1 MSEQKTHH
9 ADKTSRA
16 PKTGAPRTAP
26 TMASMAAAI
35 HAAKVRASEKNAG
48 KNAEKSTEK
57 PAGKN
62 TEKST
67 EKNAV
72 KNGAPKKGA
81 QKNNVDRK
89 NSSNASRSNR
99 RGGGTGRAH
108 KQGNSKGNQQ
118 GGNKGNQQQNHP
130 APRRYEPFIPEVI
143 TYPEELPV
151 SERRDDIMNAIRDNQ
166 VVIIAGET
174 GSGKTTQIPKMCLE
188 LGLGEKGLIGHTQPR
203 RLAARSVAERIA
215 EELGQKIG
223 ETVGYQVRFTSEV
236 GEHSAIK
243 LMTDGIL
250 LAEIQNDKLL
260 RRYSTLII
268 DEAHERSLNIDFIL
282 GYLKR
287 ILPQRPDL
295 KVIITSA
302 TIDPERFARHFSP
315 SYVPGQGIVDEN
327 LSDEEREIAE
337 AILPD
342 DAPPIIEVSG
352 RTYPVEIRYRPL
364 EGDELYLDDE
374 EVDED
379 RDPTDAILDAIK
391 ELSKEAPGD
400 ILIFF
405 SGEREIRDAKDA
417 IEAMVAKSP
426 RLNYEVLPL
435 YARLSLA
442 EQHRVFSPGSRPRIV
457 LATNVAETSL
467 TVPGIKYVIDTGTA
481 RISRYSARTKVQRLP
496 IERISQA
503 SANQRSGRCG
513 RVSDGIAIRL
523 YSEEDFNSRPEFTD
537 PEILRTNLAA
547 VILQMIAIG
556 VVREPGDISRFPFV
570 QPPASRAINDGVN
583 LLRELG
589 ALTERTRR
597 KGRGGNNS
605 ATLTAIGRAMAAF
618 PVDPRL
624 ARMIIEGGRRG
635 CAKEM
640 MVLAAALT
648 IQDPRERPADVRAEA
663 DAMHARFV
671 DDTSDF
677 SSFLLLWD
685 YINEQQAALSSSQL
699 RKMCHRE
706 FINYLRIREWQD
718 LFAQL
723 REMGRTANIH
733 ASGGRDINASAH
745 EVDIHKSLLTGLLSH
760 VGVKEEREKDSKG
773 RTRGPREY
781 LGARGTKFAIFPGS
795 GLFKKGPDWVLS
807 AELVET
813 SRLWARTNAAIE
825 PQWIEEVGK
834 HLISVQYSEPHWS
847 LSSGAAVAYAKG
859 TLFGLTIY
867 ADRPVQYARVDAA
880 AARELFIQS
889 ALVEGQWHT
898 QHKFYLRNQRA
909 LAEVEELEAR
919 LRRRDLRVDDSVL
932 FAFYDARIPA
942 HVTDVRAFDKWWKQ
956 ARLEDDNFLDFN
968 PEKLINEEAA
978 DYDDSQFPRQWVQRT
993 DSGEL
998 TLDLRY
1004 EYAPTAG
1011 VGGARTEAAKRD
1023 GVAVQVPILF
1033 LNQLS
1038 PEPFRWQIPGLRH
1051 ELVTA
1056 LIKSLPKAIRRN
1068 FVPAPDVA
1076 RAACAALEEDYS
1088 PATDELIP
1096 SLALVLRRLR
1106 GVVVEPEAFNWDAV
1120 PEHLKMGFQV
1130 RNARNKILGEGKDLR
1145 ALQQQLHKE
1154 IRSALADS
1162 LGASDEA
1169 MAKMVALAQG
1179 GSGNSGGSG
1188 NASGPARPGSA
1199 KGAKSPA
1206 KGTQAETGASGGV
1219 REVTGLTA
1227 FPADLFPNGEIPRKV
1242 QRVIA
1247 TQAVNGYPALVD
1259 EGSSVGLRIFP
1270 TEAEQLHAQRRGI
1283 IRLLQLQVPSP
1294 VRYVSEHLSHKEKI
1308 VFTQNPH
1315 GSIDE
1320 LIRDCTVAALDHLVP
1335 HTPIF
1340 THAEYSELYEHVR
1353 AELIETVFDVTK
1365 LVAEILSEATALK
1378 KAIKKATS
1386 LTTMHA
1392 VSDVKAQ
1399 MENLVYPGF
1408 VAQTGYNQLVHLP
1421 RYLKAAQVRLTKL
1434 GPNLHRD
1441 NQLML
1446 TVQDLE
1452 DSYDNA
1458 VKSLPAGTIVPDALR
1473 RVNWMIEEL
1482 RVSFFAQ
1489 ELGTAYTVSEKRIAK
1504 AQREALDAIKR

>member
-35 HAAKVRASEKNAG
+35 HAAKVRASEKNAE

-57 PAGKN
+57 PAC
-62 TEKST
+62 KSA

-81 QKNNVDRK
+81 QKNNADRK

-99 RGGGTGRAH
+99 RGGGTGRAR

-118 GGNKGNQQQNHP
+118 GGNKGNQQQNRP
-130 APRRYEPFIPEVI
+130 TPRRYEPFIPEVI

-315 SYVPGQGIVDEN
+315 SYVPGKGIVDEN

-374 EVDED
+374 EVAED

-417 IEAMVAKSP
+417 IEAMVLKSP

-442 EQHRVFSPGSRPRIV
+442 EQHRVFSPGTRPRIV

-813 SRLWARTNAAIE
+813 SRLWARTNAAVE

-880 AARELFIQS
+880 AAREIFIQS

-898 QHKFYLRNQRA
+898 HHKFYLRNQRA

-1011 VGGARTEAAKRD
+1011 IGGARTDAAKRD

-1130 RNARNKILGEGKDLR
+1130 RNARNRILGEGKDLR

-1188 NASGPARPGSA
+1188 NAGSSA
-1199 KGAKSPA
+1199 ASAKKGAKSPA
-1206 KGTQAETGASGGV
+1206 KGTQAEAGASGGV
-1219 REVTGLTA
+1219 REVSGLTA
-1227 FPADLFPNGEIPRKV
+1227 FPADMFPDGAIPRKV

-1340 THAEYSELYEHVR
+1340 TQAEYSELYEHVR

-1378 KAIKKATS
+1378 KAVKKATS

-1408 VAQTGYNQLVHLP
+1408 VAQTGYDQLVHLP

>member
-35 HAAKVRASEKNAG
+35 HAAKVRASEKNAE

-62 TEKST
+62 TEK
-67 EKNAV
+67 NAV
-72 KNGAPKKGA
+72 KNGA
-81 QKNNVDRK
+81 QKNNADRK
-89 NSSNASRSNR
+89 NASRSNR
-99 RGGGTGRAH
+99 RGGGTGRAR

-118 GGNKGNQQQNHP
+118 GGNKGNQQQNRP

-315 SYVPGQGIVDEN
+315 SYVPGKGIVDEN
-327 LSDEEREIAE
+327 LNDEEREIAE

-364 EGDELYLDDE
+364 EGEEDAYLDDE
-374 EVDED
+374 EVAED
-379 RDPTDAILDAIK
+379 RDPTDAILDAVK

-417 IEAMVAKSP
+417 IEAMVLKSP

-813 SRLWARTNAAIE
+813 SRLWARTNAAVE

-880 AARELFIQS
+880 AAREIFIQS

-1088 PATDELIP
+1088 PATDELLP

-1179 GSGNSGGSG
+1179 GSS

-1206 KGTQAETGASGGV
+1206 KGTQAEAGASGGV

-1227 FPADLFPNGEIPRKV
+1227 FPADMFPDGAIPRKV

-1408 VAQTGYNQLVHLP
+1408 VAQTGYDQLVHLP

>member
-1 MSEQKTHH
+1 
-9 ADKTSRA
+9 
-16 PKTGAPRTAP
+16 
-26 TMASMAAAI
+26 MASMAAAI
-35 HAAKVRASEKNAG
+35 HAAKVRASEKNAE

-62 TEKST
+62 TEKNT

-81 QKNNVDRK
+81 QKNNADHK
-89 NSSNASRSNR
+89 NASRSNR
-99 RGGGTGRAH
+99 RGGGTGRAR

-118 GGNKGNQQQNHP
+118 GGNKGEQQQNRP

-315 SYVPGQGIVDEN
+315 SYVPGKGIVDEN

-337 AILPD
+337 TILPD

-374 EVDED
+374 EVAED
-379 RDPTDAILDAIK
+379 RDPTDAILDAVK

-417 IEAMVAKSP
+417 IEAMVLKSP

-624 ARMIIEGGRRG
+624 ARMIIEGGRRN

-773 RTRGPREY
+773 RNRGPREY

-880 AARELFIQS
+880 AAREIFIQS

-956 ARLEDDNFLDFN
+956 ARLEDDNYLDFN

-1011 VGGARTEAAKRD
+1011 IGGARTDAAKRD

-1088 PATDELIP
+1088 PATDELLP

-1179 GSGNSGGSG
+1179 GSS

-1199 KGAKSPA
+1199 KGAKNPA
-1206 KGTQAETGASGGV
+1206 KGTQSEAGASGGV
-1219 REVTGLTA
+1219 REVTGLTE
-1227 FPADLFPNGEIPRKV
+1227 FPADMFPDGAIPRKV

-1408 VAQTGYNQLVHLP
+1408 VAKTGYDQLVHLP